1 MKVNQ
6 HRTAFQIIKM
16 ILDLTQMQ
24 HLVSKRIPGRTIHHL
39 RQSQKPDINLDHAI
53 SDQNTAAMKK
63 ETDLQE
69 GKDLQTL
76 FLCKYYGLVKKVN
89 LHYGHAWIVD

>member
-1 MKVNQ
+1 MKVDQ

-16 ILDLTQMQ
+16 ILDLIQMQ

-53 SDQNTAAMKK
+53 SDQNTAVMKK

-69 GKDLQTL
+69 DKDLQTR
-76 FLCKYYGLVKKVN
+76 FLCKHYGSVKKVTPP
-89 LHYGHAWIVD
+89 LGHA